1 MGGVHLPRAAEH
13 VIKAA
18 MLRTCGVTGDEFRG
32 AQGHSLRALM
42 ERTGL
47 PSLVA
52 MDELDRLSRAYLAT
66 RYAPFPPQRVLS
78 TPFAAYTSH
87 DAEGAL
93 SLAST
98 LVEWGRRTEQ
108 VEQSLSQ
115 PSPGQALALN

>member
-1 MGGVHLPRAAEH
+1 MRKAQLVLPVAAF
-13 VIKAA
+13 AST
-18 MLRTCGVTGDEFRG
+18 L
-32 AQGHSLRALM
+32 L
-42 ERTGL
+42 TGL
-47 PSLVA
+47 AMYVSFVA